1 MAKALALKKRAY
13 QKIHPEYR
21 RGGDRKSNAYA
32 ETKKNQS
39 ANASLRF
46 SQTQAQLYDASER
59 TIKTKTKIGEFILD
73 GKLENKIVDQFGK
86 RKVSQRK
93 VLEQIKKVEQG
104 RIIEKIPLEEAD
116 DKNRNLETFKTEK
129 KLKEKE
135 TAISPAKEKKERF
148 EEEVI
153 HCNICRLGVQLTCP
167 VCKKAIVLCE
177 RYKNPSLRRLDSLV
191 CEIFEE
197 RY

>member
-1 MAKALALKKRAY
+1 MLVSNFLVY

-21 RGGDRKSNAYA
+21 RGGDRKSNAYI

-46 SQTQAQLYDASER
+46 SKTQAQLYDASER

-73 GKLENKIVDQFGK
+73 GKLESKVVDQFGK
-86 RKVSQRK
+86 RKISQRK

-104 RIIEKIPLEEAD
+104 RKIEKIAFEKTI
-116 DKNRNLETFKTEK
+116 DKKRNLEIFKAVK

-135 TAISPAKEKKERF
+135 IVITPAKEKKELS
-148 EEEVI
+148 EVI
-153 HCNICRLGVQLTCP
+153 HCNICRLGVQLTCL
-167 VCKKAIVLCE
+167 VCKETIVLCE
-177 RYKNPSLRRLDSLV
+177 RYKNPFIKSVDSPV
-191 CEIFEE
+191 CEMFEE